1 MVFFILYCTVLH
13 LLLRINAIFNQNKHL
28 VLGIFSVSISKKKG
42 LFCFLLPAVRCNVFR
57 KKINCEERKKTL
69 LYSVYFWVLLVGFA

>member
-1 MVFFILYCTVLH
+1 M
-13 LLLRINAIFNQNKHL
+13 HL

-42 LFCFLLPAVRCNVFR
+42 LFCFLLPAVQCNVFR

-69 LYSVYFWVLLVGFA
+69 LYSVFVGAACWLCLGDEQINFNEKCHPEV